1 MNQRIQ
7 QEIVSEDNLVYRLKR
22 PLHKQGL
29 FWAALVS
36 GIIIFLLA
44 LLSILLVITTIGLM
58 EENDHLK
65 SLTGYHNSPLETY
78 SSHAFEKTVEFS
90 SGLKVTVHS
99 AVEDSKRVMSDESTG
114 VAVVATITVE
124 NTSKKPILV
133 SPYDFGLYDKKEN
146 VYILDGSTFDNTQ
159 IGTNLAPGKSI
170 RFDLV
175 FDGEGG
181 DEATYTVTYDNAKWQ
196 KEKSKP
202 KQEKKKEQ

>member
-36 GIIIFLLA
+36 GIIIFFWPCSAFSSSSPRLA
-44 LLSILLVITTIGLM
+44 LWR
-58 EENDHLK
+58 ENNHLK
-65 SLTGYHNSPLETY
+65 SLTGYHNSPLDSY

-146 VYILDGSTFDNTQ
+146 VYILDGSTLT
-159 IGTNLAPGKSI
+159 IHKSAPIWRQASPSA
-170 RFDLV
+170 L
-175 FDGEGG
+175 
-181 DEATYTVTYDNAKWQ
+181 T
-196 KEKSKP
+196 
-202 KQEKKKEQ
+202 

>member
-99 AVEDSKRVMSDESTG
+99 AVEDSKKVMSDE
-114 VAVVATITVE
+114 
-124 NTSKKPILV
+124 
-133 SPYDFGLYDKKEN
+133 
-146 VYILDGSTFDNTQ
+146 
-159 IGTNLAPGKSI
+159 
-170 RFDLV
+170 
-175 FDGEGG
+175 
-181 DEATYTVTYDNAKWQ
+181 
-196 KEKSKP
+196 
-202 KQEKKKEQ
+202 

>member
-1 MNQRIQ
+1 
-7 QEIVSEDNLVYRLKR
+7 
-22 PLHKQGL
+22 
-29 FWAALVS
+29 
-36 GIIIFLLA
+36 
-44 LLSILLVITTIGLM
+44 
-58 EENDHLK
+58 
-65 SLTGYHNSPLETY
+65 
-78 SSHAFEKTVEFS
+78 
-90 SGLKVTVHS
+90 
-99 AVEDSKRVMSDESTG
+99 MSDESTG

-159 IGTNLAPGKSI
+159 IGTNLAPGKSV

-181 DEATYTVTYDNAKWQ
+181 DEDTYTVTYDNAKWQ

>member
-90 SGLKVTVHS
+90 SGLKVTVH
-99 AVEDSKRVMSDESTG
+99 
-114 VAVVATITVE
+114 
-124 NTSKKPILV
+124 
-133 SPYDFGLYDKKEN
+133 
-146 VYILDGSTFDNTQ
+146 
-159 IGTNLAPGKSI
+159 
-170 RFDLV
+170 
-175 FDGEGG
+175 
-181 DEATYTVTYDNAKWQ
+181 
-196 KEKSKP
+196 
-202 KQEKKKEQ
+202 